1 MAKNLNLFAKGFGY
15 ASKAFDVYDLVEE
28 VKKSYASGD
37 WNNTVLKMETLFA
50 GSAATGLIAFAFG
63 VTVSTP
69 IGIVAFALIMA
80 LVSAYI
86 DDAHV
91 KQFND
96 ALDAML
102 P

>member
-1 MAKNLNLFAKGFGY
+1 GA
-15 ASKAFDVYDLVEE
+15 
-28 VKKSYASGD
+28 
-37 WNNTVLKMETLFA
+37 
-50 GSAATGLIAFAFG
+50 AATGLISFAFG

-69 IGIVAFALIMA
+69 VGIVAFALIMA

-96 ALDAML
+96 ALNAIL

>member
-1 MAKNLNLFAKGFGY
+1 
-15 ASKAFDVYDLVEE
+15 
-28 VKKSYASGD
+28 
-37 WNNTVLKMETLFA
+37 
-50 GSAATGLIAFAFG
+50 
-63 VTVSTP
+63 
-69 IGIVAFALIMA
+69 MA

-96 ALDAML
+96 ALDAIL

>member
-1 MAKNLNLFAKGFGY
+1 
-15 ASKAFDVYDLVEE
+15 
-28 VKKSYASGD
+28 
-37 WNNTVLKMETLFA
+37 METLFA
-50 GSAATGLIAFAFG
+50 GNAATGLIAFAFG

-96 ALDAML
+96 ALDAIL